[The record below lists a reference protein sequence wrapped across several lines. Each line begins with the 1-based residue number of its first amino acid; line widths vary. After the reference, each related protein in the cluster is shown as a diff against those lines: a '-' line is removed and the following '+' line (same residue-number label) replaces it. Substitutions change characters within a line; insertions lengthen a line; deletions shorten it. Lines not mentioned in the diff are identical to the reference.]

1 MALGE
6 IFVTVF
12 RTKSPQ
18 ETFDLGKKI
27 AEKAYAGQIITLDG
41 DLGCGKTV
49 FTKGFASG
57 LGIEEP
63 VTSPTFT
70 IVQEYLSGRLAL
82 YHFDVYRIDDPEEMF
97 EVGFDEY
104 LFGDGVCI
112 IEWAE
117 KIKDILPD
125 GVLKIVI
132 KKDGGEDFDSRI
144 VEIED
149 M

>member
-70 IVQEYLSGRLAL
+70 IVQEYLSGRIAL